1 MKIRVRVT
9 LEFVPQ
15 LSLAVGDIGTGRD
28 EVRLIRRRCDQ
39 REGSDPIQV
48 RYLEPISATMEAI
61 SKPMRS

>member
-1 MKIRVRVT
+1 MKIRVGIA

-15 LSLAVGDIGTGRD
+15 LSPAVGEIGAGRD

-39 REGSDPIQV
+39 REGSDPIQG